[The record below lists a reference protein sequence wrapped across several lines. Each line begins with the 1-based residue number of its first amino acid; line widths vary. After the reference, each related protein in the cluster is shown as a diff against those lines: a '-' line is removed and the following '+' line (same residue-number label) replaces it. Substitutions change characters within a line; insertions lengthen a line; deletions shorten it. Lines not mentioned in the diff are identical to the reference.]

1 MAVTFVFNTWLLA
14 QAIHPFIFHFWL
26 SQGGSDFDLG
36 EHLQWAL
43 LVFIFT
49 VPAFGL
55 CVGLINPVCKL
66 NVAKS
71 TRFLLWLAIT
81 VLSVPATIF
90 LIAMLFGGMSFF
102 LALVDLLLPG
112 CLSAGLA
119 ATLRYRQFFQ
129 LQRLHHAT

>member
-1 MAVTFVFNTWLLA
+1 MAVSFVFNTWLLA

-49 VPAFGL
+49 IPAFVL
-55 CVGLINPVCKL
+55 CVSLVNPVCKL

-71 TRFLLWLAIT
+71 TRFMLWLAVT
-81 VLSVPATIF
+81 MLSVPATIF
-90 LIAMLFGGMSFF
+90 LIAMLLGGMSFF
-102 LALVDLLLPG
+102 LDLVDLLLPG

-119 ATLRYRQFFQ
+119 GAFRYRQFFQ
-129 LQRLHHAT
+129 LQGLHNAA